1 MVDSHVFRLL
11 NDLTEVPPL
20 RERFARACDVCGVFE
35 EDKQAMMLAFTELVN
50 NAIEHGCR
58 SPDDCVE
65 GWYRITES
73 DIEIEVSDRGEA
85 LSAEDFAN
93 SDPTDFAET
102 GRGAGLFLIQA
113 VTDEI
118 RVTPAEAGGTTVR
131 IVKHRRQ
138 AAS

>member
-1 MVDSHVFRLL
+1 MRETHAFRLV
-11 NDLTEVPPL
+11 NDLAEVPPL
-20 RERFARACDVCGVFE
+20 RERFAGDCDLCGVLE

-50 NAIEHGCR
+50 NAIEHGCCA
-58 SPDDCVE
+58 PDDYVE
-65 GWYRITES
+65 GWYSITKN
-73 DIEIEVSDRGEA
+73 DIEIEVSDRGEV
-85 LSAEDFAN
+85 LSEEDFKN

-118 RVTPAEAGGTTVR
+118 RVSPGASGGTTVR
-131 IVKHRRQ
+131 VIKHRRQ

>member
-1 MVDSHVFRLL
+1 MSDSHSFRLM
-11 NDLTEVPPL
+11 NDLSEVPPL
-20 RERFARACDVCGVFE
+20 REGFAHSCDLCGVLE
-35 EDKQAMMLAFTELVN
+35 EEKQAMMLAFTELVN
-50 NAIEHGCR
+50 NAIEHGCTK
-58 SPDDCVE
+58 PGDCVD
-65 GWYRITES
+65 GWYRITDL
-73 DIEIEVSDRGEA
+73 DIEIEVTDRGEV
-85 LSAEDFAN
+85 LSEDDFKN

-118 RVTPAEAGGTTVR
+118 RVSPVEGGGTTVR